1 MQLDPRGAPVQRSDV
16 SAQLRLPS
24 DPRLRRVLVAY
35 GMSRFTEFAG
45 WLAVLFVAYE
55 VGGAGMVGVAAVAMQ
70 APAILLV
77 PVLAG
82 YADRMPRSTALTL
95 SYLGIVVGGVIV
107 AALLYVHAPLWT
119 VLVTGAVMT
128 IAVFMV
134 RPMHF
139 ASLPVLAESPRDLI
153 AANGWSSF
161 MDGIAI
167 FVGFVLAGV
176 ITEAVGAWAVL
187 ALCALLSVVSVL
199 LVRGVHVPVTVLAD
213 GDAPS
218 EMRAALE
225 GLGVLRRSAGAMA
238 LLLLMASTSV
248 VLGSNEALAVAFT
261 DEVLEQPES
270 TAGLMAGGFGLG
282 IALGGATITSVAR
295 RETLAPVVL
304 AGALLLGLSELSVA
318 FMGALAPVFIA
329 MLLVGIGIALILVS
343 ARTLLQ
349 RTTDPDVLARV
360 LAVQEGVHMIGLTV
374 GYIIGPL
381 VILAI
386 GARYAF
392 VPIGVLVLL
401 VGLFSYRSIRS
412 LDARAKVP
420 EREIALLGA
429 VPFLTGLPPYELER
443 LARGAQWE
451 DVRTGAD
458 VVRQGEP
465 GNSYYLVDEGELSI
479 AVDGEAQPNTLTHGD
494 GFGEIALL
502 HSVPRTATI
511 TALRDS
517 TLLVVSAA
525 DFLGAVTSCPDGEE
539 QAREIARARLA
550 GRQA

>member
-1 MQLDPRGAPVQRSDV
+1 MQRTGVA
-16 SAQLRLPS
+16 AQLQLPQ
-24 DPRLRRVLVAY
+24 DPRLQRVLVAY
-35 GMSRFTEFAG
+35 GLSRFTEFAG

-82 YADRMPRSTALTL
+82 FADRMPRSTSLTL
-95 SYLGIVVGGVIV
+95 SYLGIAVGGVIV

-119 VLVTGAVMT
+119 VLVAGAVMT

-139 ASLPVLAESPRDLI
+139 ASLPVLAETPRDLI

-176 ITEAVGAWAVL
+176 ITEALGAWAVL
-187 ALCALLSVVSVL
+187 ALCALLSVLSVL
-199 LVRGVHVPVTVLAD
+199 LTRGLHVPVTVLAD

-225 GLGVLRRSAGAMA
+225 GLAVLRRSVGAIA

-261 DEVLEQPES
+261 DEVLQRPES
-270 TAGLMAGGFGLG
+270 TAGLVAGGFGLG
-282 IALGGATITSVAR
+282 IAVGGATISSAAR
-295 RETLAPVVL
+295 RETLAPVVF
-304 AGALLLGLSELSVA
+304 AGAMLLGVSELSVVLL
-318 FMGALAPVFIA
+318 GSLAPVFIA
-329 MLLVGIGIALILVS
+329 MILVGVGIALILVS

-374 GYIIGPL
+374 GYIVGPL
-381 VILAI
+381 VIVAI

-392 VPIGVLVLL
+392 APIGALVLV
-401 VGLFSYRSIRS
+401 VGLLSYRWIRS
-412 LDARAKVP
+412 LDARATVP
-420 EREIALLGA
+420 QREIALLSA

-443 LARGAQWE
+443 LAQGARWE
-451 DVRTGAD
+451 DVRAGAE

-465 GNSYYLVDEGELSI
+465 GDSYYLVDDGELSI
-479 AVDGEAQPNTLTHGD
+479 TVDGQARPHTLTNGD

-502 HSVPRTATI
+502 HRVPRTATV

-517 TLLVVSAA
+517 VLLVVSAG
-525 DFLGAVTSCPDGEE
+525 DFLGAVTSCPDGEQ

-550 GRQA
+550 GRSA

>member
-1 MQLDPRGAPVQRSDV
+1 
-16 SAQLRLPS
+16 
-24 DPRLRRVLVAY
+24 
-35 GMSRFTEFAG
+35 
-45 WLAVLFVAYE
+45 
-55 VGGAGMVGVAAVAMQ
+55 
-70 APAILLV
+70 
-77 PVLAG
+77 
-82 YADRMPRSTALTL
+82 
-95 SYLGIVVGGVIV
+95 
-107 AALLYVHAPLWT
+107 
-119 VLVTGAVMT
+119 
-128 IAVFMV
+128 
-134 RPMHF
+134 
-139 ASLPVLAESPRDLI
+139 
-153 AANGWSSF
+153 
-161 MDGIAI
+161 
-167 FVGFVLAGV
+167 
-176 ITEAVGAWAVL
+176 
-187 ALCALLSVVSVL
+187 VVSVL
-199 LVRGVHVPVTVLAD
+199 LVRGVHVPVTVFAD

-225 GLGVLRRSAGAMA
+225 GLAVLRRSVGAMA

-261 DEVLEQPES
+261 DEVLQRPES

-318 FMGALAPVFIA
+318 FMGSLAPVFIA
-329 MLLVGIGIALILVS
+329 MMLVGIGIALILVT

-349 RTTDPDVLARV
+349 RTTDPEVLARV

-392 VPIGVLVLL
+392 IPIGALVLV
-401 VGLFSYRSIRS
+401 VGLFSSRWIRA

-420 EREIALLGA
+420 EREIALLAA

-443 LARGAQWE
+443 LARGAVWE
-451 DVRTGAD
+451 DVRTGAE

-465 GNSYYLVDEGELSI
+465 GDSYYLVDEGELSI
-479 AVDGEAQPNTLTHGD
+479 TVDGEVRPHTLTSGE

-525 DFLGAVTSCPDGEE
+525 DFLGAVTSCPDGEQ
-539 QAREIARARLA
+539 QAREIAKARLA
-550 GRQA
+550 AGRPG